1 MIDRIQRVYGNQP
14 IERSAP
20 KKRSEGVQGGS
31 SDAVSVSSFARE
43 LAQATGELKK
53 LPEVRQ
59 DRVEDLRRQVESG
72 TYQPDL
78 KAVAARLVWAG
89 ILKPED

>member
-14 IERSAP
+14 VERTAP
-20 KKRSEGVQGGS
+20 RRRT
-31 SDAVSVSSFARE
+31 DAVSPGGADALSVSPFARE